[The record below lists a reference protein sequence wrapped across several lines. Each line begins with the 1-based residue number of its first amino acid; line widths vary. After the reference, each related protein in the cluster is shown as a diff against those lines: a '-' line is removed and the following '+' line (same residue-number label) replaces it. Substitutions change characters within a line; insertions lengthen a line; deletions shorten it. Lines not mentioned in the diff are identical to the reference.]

1 MNTNPYDPYTNPP
14 NKSMRANDMFFPQPG
29 QYNNFNPYAY
39 PYPPHLYPPFHYPP
53 MPDLVDRQ
61 MENYLRMEML
71 QKKLERKEPKPS
83 RYGALRDLIS
93 TVDHI
98 NNTRSNGATP
108 EMGGNKFRDHQ
119 NKKFDNF
126 DGRSLVSPLRN
137 ESVYK
142 SMFLNNN
149 YKSSYDPYDSY
160 QDFKKNNYKGK
171 LDLNSRD
178 YVLK

>member
-1 MNTNPYDPYTNPP
+1 MNNMNTNPYEPYTNPP
-14 NKSMRANDMFFPQPG
+14 NKSMRSNDMFFPQPG
-29 QYNNFNPYAY
+29 PYNNFNPYLY
-39 PYPPHLYPPFHYPP
+39 PYPPNFYPQFHYPP
-53 MPDLVDRQ
+53 VPDLVDRQ

-108 EMGGNKFRDHQ
+108 EIGGNKFREGRRVE
-119 NKKFDNF
+119 NF

-142 SMFLNNN
+142 SMFLNN
-149 YKSSYDPYDSY
+149 KSFNPYESY
-160 QDFKKNNYKGK
+160 QDFKKNNFKGK